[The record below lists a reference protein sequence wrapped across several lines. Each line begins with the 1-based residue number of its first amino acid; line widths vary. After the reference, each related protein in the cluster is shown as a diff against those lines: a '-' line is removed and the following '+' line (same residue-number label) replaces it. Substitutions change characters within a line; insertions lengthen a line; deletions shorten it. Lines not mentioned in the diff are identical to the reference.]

1 MPRWDVGHL
10 PGCRCYPEDTLKSAL
25 KLRATLCCKKIKKI
39 KKKAQK
45 KNTQKAEMFGQA
57 ARCGE
62 RATIGLLLSLQA
74 RSRMVWT
81 GWLGW
86 VPRSGLPSHIHTQNV
101 CGAVN
106 HFFQYRL
113 MAGQL

>member
-1 MPRWDVGHL
+1 MLRWDVGHL
-10 PGCRCYPEDTLKSAL
+10 PGCRCYPEETLKSAL
-25 KLRATLCCKKIKKI
+25 KLRATLCCT
-39 KKKAQK
+39 KKKK
-45 KNTQKAEMFGQA
+45 KDRKKSTQKAEMFGQA

-62 RATIGLLLSLQA
+62 RATTGLLLSLEA
-74 RSRMVWT
+74 RSGMVWT

-86 VPRSGLPSHIHTQNV
+86 VPRSGLPSHVHIQNV

-106 HFFQYRL
+106 HFLKYHW